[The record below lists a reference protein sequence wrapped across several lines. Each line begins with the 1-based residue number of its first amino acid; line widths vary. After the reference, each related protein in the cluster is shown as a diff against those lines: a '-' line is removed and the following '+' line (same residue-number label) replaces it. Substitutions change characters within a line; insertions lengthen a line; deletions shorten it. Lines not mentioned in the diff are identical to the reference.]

1 MRGEVA
7 RGVPGLEAS
16 RVPQVVERMRERVRE
31 REREERE
38 PFWLKAQVR
47 SATAVTMI

>member
-31 REREERE
+31 REREKRE
-38 PFWLKAQVR
+38 NHFGSRLK
-47 SATAVTMI
+47 SAALRL